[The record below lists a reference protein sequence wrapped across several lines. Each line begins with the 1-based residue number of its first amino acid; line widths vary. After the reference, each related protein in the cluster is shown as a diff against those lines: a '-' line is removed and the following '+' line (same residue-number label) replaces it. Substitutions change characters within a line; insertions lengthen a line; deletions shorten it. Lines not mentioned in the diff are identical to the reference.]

1 MSNLCLVIMELEV
14 YSGTVSYLIRTEE
27 DDVSQNDNVS
37 CYIQQFRKLE
47 ALIMIITHV
56 SADGDKFRV
65 GNRIGG
71 DQLQS
76 RSHVLQL

>member
-47 ALIMIITHV
+47 ALIC
-56 SADGDKFRV
+56 
-65 GNRIGG
+65 
-71 DQLQS
+71 
-76 RSHVLQL
+76 

>member
-14 YSGTVSYLIRTEE
+14 YFGTVSYLIWTEE

-47 ALIMIITHV
+47 ALIC
-56 SADGDKFRV
+56 
-65 GNRIGG
+65 
-71 DQLQS
+71 
-76 RSHVLQL
+76 